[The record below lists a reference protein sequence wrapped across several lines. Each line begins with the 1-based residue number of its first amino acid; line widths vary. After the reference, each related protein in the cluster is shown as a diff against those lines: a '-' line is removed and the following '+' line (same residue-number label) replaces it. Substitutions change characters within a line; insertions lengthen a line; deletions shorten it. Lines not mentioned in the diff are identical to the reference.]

1 MCTRQSSTLTEAEL
15 GEMAT
20 GSVRPGEVEEEKD
33 DYMSDVF
40 VNLQQDVKPGLV
52 MVRRVK
58 EEILKRER
66 AMELILENKQKSK
79 KEEEKERRETMLQS
93 SLGSENKGFS
103 LLQKM
108 GYKEG
113 HGLGKSGNGIVEP
126 IPLQIKTGRAGIGHE
141 AAEKRKAEEKTEHR
155 KQMSQVKKRA
165 EEFAL
170 NEYRLQ
176 VRKKKDQLQME
187 GDLRKSQVAC
197 QQLDLQKGID
207 VPQETWYWLP
217 TSIDDDGGKE
227 EDEESSGQDY
237 EVFHTTDEKLLIL
250 TRYLRRKY
258 FYCVWCA
265 ISYQDEED
273 LSDNCPG
280 DCAADHC

>member
-1 MCTRQSSTLTEAEL
+1 MLREPLVGKMAASSTRQ
-15 GEMAT
+15 
-20 GSVRPGEVEEEKD
+20 EEKD

-40 VNLQQDVKPGLV
+40 VNLQQDVKPGLI

-79 KEEEKERRETMLQS
+79 KEEEKERRETKLQS
-93 SLGSENKGFS
+93 SLGSENKGFT

-126 IPLQIKTGRAGIGHE
+126 IPLQIKTGRGGIGHE
-141 AAEKRKAEEKTEHR
+141 AAQKRKAEEKIEHR
-155 KQMSQVKKRA
+155 KQMSQMKKRA

-170 NEYRLQ
+170 SEYRLQ

-207 VPQETWYWLP
+207 VPQEAWYWLP
-217 TSIDDDGGKE
+217 TSVDDDDDDDGKE
-227 EDEESSGQDY
+227 EEEESSGRDY
-237 EVFHTTDEKLLIL
+237 EMFRTTEEKLLIL
-250 TRYLRRKY
+250 TSYLRRKY

>member
-1 MCTRQSSTLTEAEL
+1 MAARQEQD
-15 GEMAT
+15 
-20 GSVRPGEVEEEKD
+20 D
-33 DYMSDVF
+33 DYMSDAF
-40 VNLQQDVKPGLV
+40 VNLQQDVKPGLA

-58 EEILKRER
+58 EEMLKKER
-66 AMELILENKQKSK
+66 ALEMILENKQKSK

-93 SLGSENKGFS
+93 SLGSENKGFA

-113 HGLGKSGNGIVEP
+113 RGLGKSGNGIVEP
-126 IPLQIKTGRAGIGHE
+126 IPLQIKTGRGGIGHE
-141 AAEKRKAEEKTEHR
+141 AAEKRKAEETTEHR
-155 KQMSQVKKRA
+155 KRMSQVKKRA

-170 NEYRLQ
+170 NEYRLH
-176 VRKKKDQLQME
+176 VRQKKDQLQME
-187 GDLRKSQVAC
+187 GDLRKSQLAC
-197 QQLDLQKGID
+197 QQLDTQKGIG

-217 TSIDDDGGKE
+217 ASIDDNAKE
-227 EDEESSGQDY
+227 EEEESSEWDY
-237 EVFHTTDEKLLIL
+237 KTFHTTEEKLLIL
-250 TRYLRRKY
+250 TSYLRRKY

-280 DCAADHC
+280 ECAADHC